1 MVSREERKI
10 IATYFTDLRIS
21 IIRSRPIEE
30 AMITRGGISL
40 KEINPQTMESRL
52 VKGLYFSGEM
62 INIAGITGGYN
73 LQEAFSTGYLAGESA
88 AAPPGP
94 GEWLAALE

>member
-1 MVSREERKI
+1 MVTREERKT
-10 IATYFTDLRIS
+10 IAAYITNFRVPITG
-21 IIRSRPIEE
+21 SRPIEE

-52 VKGLYFSGEM
+52 VKGLYFCGEL
-62 INIAGITGGYN
+62 INLAGITGGYN

-88 AAPPGP
+88 ATTLYPSY
-94 GEWLAALE
+94 